1 LGTVGIHIWE
11 NISVNTPDLAVI
23 ISKKM
28 NINILSGFLSF
39 FLVLFVNQTNGRFL
53 EMYGFSQAC
62 SGRIQNVMGL
72 AHTQLPFDMANNLVH
87 HFNATHIAGYVG
99 LNAIGQGSPYSKKHF
114 FDVYNKTHGFP

>member
-1 LGTVGIHIWE
+1 
-11 NISVNTPDLAVI
+11 
-23 ISKKM
+23 
-28 NINILSGFLSF
+28 
-39 FLVLFVNQTNGRFL
+39 
-53 EMYGFSQAC
+53 MYGFSQAC

-114 FDVYNKTHGFP
+114 FDVYNITHGLLTPEEMMMLDHHDMDNSGLCMKNCAPGVRRMLSRHTRLDILILTRMCVCC